1 LPNPGTPLLVLGVKS
16 ELALVLRPQLV
27 ILKHHLRL
35 WSQQRQNTRR
45 RKKEKRKAR
54 ANFPAM
60 AKSRRDAD
68 VDMTE
73 EEGAKRVRKPGQDI
87 ASGRVHDEEEHAG
100 NLKFEV
106 RFFIWQDIIKLSR
119 THARMHARTNTLR

>member
-1 LPNPGTPLLVLGVKS
+1 MRLLCETSTK
-16 ELALVLRPQLV
+16 
-27 ILKHHLRL
+27 
-35 WSQQRQNTRR
+35 
-45 RKKEKRKAR
+45 
-54 ANFPAM
+54 M

-73 EEGAKRVRKPGQDI
+73 EEGVKRVRKPGQDV

-106 RFFIWQDIIKLSR
+106 FICKIFCKTDHTHAR
-119 THARMHARTNTLR
+119 THARTHTLR